1 MVFLKLVCSCSLAY
15 NTSRDSLIIFL
26 IIATIK
32 VVVHSKAAGC
42 VYIVS
47 KCSQY
52 RPPASVESGNA
63 VKAVVGRI
71 TKVVGDHTVGFRR
84 KKAPW

>member
-1 MVFLKLVCSCSLAY
+1 MV
-15 NTSRDSLIIFL
+15 IFL

-32 VVVHSKAAGC
+32 VVVYSKAVGC

-52 RPPASVESGNA
+52 RPSASVESGNA
-63 VKAVVGRI
+63 VKAVVGGI

-84 KKAPW
+84 KKVPW